1 MILLCAGITVLIA
14 LLRVSRTAVLALPL
28 ATVYSLAMAF
38 TVAAAATLQI
48 SLAATGLLS
57 PSNLMAAVI
66 KLTLCSVS
74 SLLVAVCGSFALR
87 AAPRLRRQLQ
97 SEQLFI
103 LTSSAAA
110 AVLCLASISPS
121 ENLATQFISLLTSAS
136 LGLLFALCA
145 VVLAW
150 LRERARLSS
159 AAAALPLRS
168 TTDFDL
174 SRTLLFLALLTFCL
188 LALAGVL

>member
-38 TVAAAATLQI
+38 TAAAAATLQI
-48 SLAATGLLS
+48 CLAATGLPP

-74 SLLVAVCGSFALR
+74 SLLVAVCGSFAMR

-97 SEQLFI
+97 SERLFI

>member
-121 ENLATQFISLLTSAS
+121 ENLATQFISLLTSAG

-150 LRERARLSS
+150 LRESARLSS

>member
-14 LLRVSRTAVLALPL
+14 LIRVSRTAVLALPL
-28 ATVYSLAMAF
+28 ATVYSPAMAF
-38 TVAAAATLQI
+38 TVAAAATLQT
-48 SLAATGLLS
+48 SLAATGLLPS
-57 PSNLMAAVI
+57 PGLSAAVF
-66 KLTLCSVS
+66 KLALCSVS
-74 SLLVAVCGSFALR
+74 TLLVALCGSFVLR
-87 AAPRLRRQLQ
+87 AAPHLRRQLQ
-97 SEQLFI
+97 SERLFI
-103 LTSSAAA
+103 LFSSAAA
-110 AVLCLASISPS
+110 AVLVLANISPS
-121 ENLATQFISLLTSAS
+121 ENLATHCTVPLLSAG

-150 LRERARLSS
+150 LRESARLSS
-159 AAAALPLRS
+159 VAAALPLRS

>member
-48 SLAATGLLS
+48 SLAATGLLP